1 MLAEEISFTLNPVS
15 ITRTAENLHLPV
27 AAKLALAKPPQGPAR
42 RLGLSATGRHMG
54 IWKFAENID
63 GTKQFLVDFVGSSR
77 QSFLASG
84 FGDFPAYPQTV
95 PDIAQLLAADA
106 SAEPP
111 GKYRILVDAA
121 DWTTDLA
128 YPGDTNGAVAEVA
141 FTALLQKMFASAA
154 TGKMTPEESLT
165 QADQEV
171 RRIYRKWQD
180 LGKI

>member
-1 MLAEEISFTLNPVS
+1 
-15 ITRTAENLHLPV
+15 
-27 AAKLALAKPPQGPAR
+27 
-42 RLGLSATGRHMG
+42 MG

-63 GTKQFLVDFVGSSR
+63 GAKQFLVDFVDSSR

-84 FGDFPAYPQTV
+84 FLNFPAYPQAV

-106 SAEPP
+106 SAQPP
-111 GKYRILVDAA
+111 GKYRILTDVA
-121 DWTTDLA
+121 DCTTYLE
-128 YPGDTNGAVAEVA
+128 YPGDVNVAAVEVVD
-141 FTALLQKMFASAA
+141 TALLQKMFASAA
-154 TGKMTPEESLT
+154 TGKMTPEEALT